1 MITGLRRGER
11 PVRLRLLA
19 AVLLAGTPALASG
32 QVVRGV
38 VRDVSSGAPLA
49 GVVVSVERAPVGDGR
64 APSLAGRVAASLTNE
79 RGEFELAAPAS
90 ARIVVTAKR
99 IGVRQY
105 QSPILTVGPGET
117 RALDIGLEG
126 VQYALPA
133 VTISAATPCG
143 TRTAD
148 RGRIAALWAEASAAL
163 TASELSLRDRLFRA
177 TITRYRRVL
186 APRALAVR
194 EESRE
199 QRRSVTEH
207 AFVSFPAESLA
218 VIGYARLLDD
228 STIEHFA
235 PDAKVLLSSEF
246 VRDHCFGLAT
256 PRETEIGITFQP
268 VRQRRVTDI
277 EGTMWL
283 DARSYELRRVEFRYT
298 NFPLPVVDS
307 RSGGEVHFSRLATG
321 AWYVSRW
328 FMRVPQVEE
337 RAYASV
343 AREGTRTSSQR
354 AYIASFSESGGRVDP
369 VDGPAPHGA
378 LATLNGRVV
387 DSTGKSALPGAR
399 VSLVGM
405 PGTATTTRD
414 GAFRLDSLPHGTYTL
429 SVDHPGYSR
438 LGLTAVEQ
446 ELEIGEGTS
455 SITLLQAIGTP
466 QILRQLCGSEHVP
479 DSNVVVR
486 LVLPRST
493 DRDTV
498 HDTVHDT
505 MPGSALHLSWAKT
518 RVIGPRD
525 VLSQTMA
532 VDLVI
537 DAAGGVTACE
547 LPPAKL
553 VRIEERDR
561 DGTVGRQWEVRTP
574 EAGLVVVELLE
585 SRRTG
590 R

>member
-1 MITGLRRGER
+1 
-11 PVRLRLLA
+11 
-19 AVLLAGTPALASG
+19 
-32 QVVRGV
+32 
-38 VRDVSSGAPLA
+38 
-49 GVVVSVERAPVGDGR
+49 
-64 APSLAGRVAASLTNE
+64 
-79 RGEFELAAPAS
+79 
-90 ARIVVTAKR
+90 
-99 IGVRQY
+99 
-105 QSPILTVGPGET
+105 
-117 RALDIGLEG
+117 
-126 VQYALPA
+126 
-133 VTISAATPCG
+133 
-143 TRTAD
+143 
-148 RGRIAALWAEASAAL
+148 
-163 TASELSLRDRLFRA
+163 
-177 TITRYRRVL
+177 
-186 APRALAVR
+186 
-194 EESRE
+194 
-199 QRRSVTEH
+199 
-207 AFVSFPAESLA
+207 
-218 VIGYARLLDD
+218 
-228 STIEHFA
+228 
-235 PDAKVLLSSEF
+235 
-246 VRDHCFGLAT
+246 
-256 PRETEIGITFQP
+256 
-268 VRQRRVTDI
+268 
-277 EGTMWL
+277 
-283 DARSYELRRVEFRYT
+283 LRRVGPT
-298 NFPLPVVDS
+298 NPLPVVDS

-378 LATLNGRVV
+378 LATLTAASWTAPEIG
-387 DSTGKSALPGAR
+387 AAGAR
-399 VSLVGM
+399 SLAGRNAGHHHHRARRCL
-405 PGTATTTRD
+405 PLTRSR
-414 GAFRLDSLPHGTYTL
+414 GFLYAERRP
-429 SVDHPGYSR
+429 PGYSR